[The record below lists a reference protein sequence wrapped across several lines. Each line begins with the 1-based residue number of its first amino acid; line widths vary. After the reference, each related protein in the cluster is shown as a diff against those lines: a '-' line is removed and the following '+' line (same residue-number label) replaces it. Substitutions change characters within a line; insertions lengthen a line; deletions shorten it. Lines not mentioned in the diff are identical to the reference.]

1 MLDIHINAN
10 GWNMYRSNILD
21 RQSRNQSRDS
31 EVIMGSLING
41 GD

>member
-1 MLDIHINAN
+1 MLYIHINAN
-10 GWNMYRSNILD
+10 GWNTYRSNIIV
-21 RQSRNQSRDS
+21 RQSRNQSRDL